1 MADTLLKSTTR
12 HVRLFTAR
20 VNDGRLVPDPN
31 QLTKAFLNGLN
42 AAFVPKEFV
51 IWIQVESELIGV
63 CDQPPVIHSS
73 CE

>member
-1 MADTLLKSTTR
+1 MGL
-12 HVRLFTAR
+12 
-20 VNDGRLVPDPN
+20 N
-31 QLTKAFLNGLN
+31 QLTEALLKCLD

-51 IWIQVESELIGV
+51 IWIQVESELIRV